1 MGANGC
7 CGRRLDKGIIM
18 KIGIVTSEIM
28 GQTDQLIS
36 ETAQRLQA
44 EGLALAGIA
53 KVLRNAAKGDH
64 HCDMDVRVLPNGP
77 EIRITQSLGEGS
89 TGCRLNPAGIAQAVA
104 AVENSG
110 IAGSGLFVLN
120 KFGPQEADGHGFC
133 EAIGTALEH
142 DIPVL
147 VGVGKGSRAALEGF
161 VDGMGEVL
169 EPEPEA
175 IYAWCKAAMVA

>member
-1 MGANGC
+1 
-7 CGRRLDKGIIM
+7 M

-28 GQTDQLIS
+28 GQTDELIS
-36 ETAQRLQA
+36 KAAARLQA
-44 EGLALAGIA
+44 DGVALAGIA
-53 KVLRNAAKGDH
+53 KVLGQEVPGDH
-64 HCDMDVRVLPNGP
+64 HCDMDVRVMPDGP

-89 TGCRLNPAGIAQAVA
+89 TGCRLNPAGIAEAVA

-110 IAGSGLFVLN
+110 IAGAGLFVLN
-120 KFGPQEADGHGFC
+120 KFGPQEAEGHGFC

-169 EPEPEA
+169 APDGEA
-175 IYAWCKAAMVA
+175 IYAWCRAAMDT